1 MVPENDDN
9 QCLKMGSTG
18 DSRRAIWA
26 GVYPRP
32 KSGGRDGSESTDKA
46 KVSKQHKET
55 IRSHTELSVGTEI
68 RREVGEERLGPD
80 YSDGG
85 REHRGESVADE
96 EVLDIN
102 AEVPILMGVSKA
114 ILENVVFV
122 HQEDSNWPLGEG
134 GVEEE
139 IDDIFSATKY
149 TKALEH
155 IRKLRVEQV
164 GEIKDAKAKCEMLR
178 VRKDHAVKLTATR
191 DDNEQK
197 ARALEAQIASVD
209 ENIEKAM
216 KSVEDMTGALAGAR
230 RLAEEKLSVD
240 SKLSAVKAENERKVK
255 RIDNVYTESLEE
267 LESLREQFTAK
278 FATMKEELA
287 QLHSEVK
294 DLHMQTDAL
303 KDKKDSEFHKIGKLQ
318 AEAEQHAKRLA
329 NRVEHAKQVAKENG
343 EIGQAICNAILNM
356 SDDGGGDEYDNDDD
370 DEMVDATQNESARNN
385 ATTVRVRK
393 REHDETL
400 SKSVG
405 RAFASFTRRGEKR
418 ARKATKCTRRS
429 DKCYR

>member
-1 MVPENDDN
+1 M
-9 QCLKMGSTG
+9 LK
-18 DSRRAIWA
+18 
-26 GVYPRP
+26 
-32 KSGGRDGSESTDKA
+32 KK
-46 KVSKQHKET
+46 
-55 IRSHTELSVGTEI
+55 
-68 RREVGEERLGPD
+68 
-80 YSDGG
+80 
-85 REHRGESVADE
+85 
-96 EVLDIN
+96 
-102 AEVPILMGVSKA
+102 
-114 ILENVVFV
+114 F
-122 HQEDSNWPLGEG
+122 
-134 GVEEE
+134 
-139 IDDIFSATKY
+139 DDIFSATKY

-329 NRVEHAKQVAKENG
+329 NRVEHAKQVAKESG

-356 SDDGGGDEYDNDDD
+356 SDDGEGDEYDDDDD

-385 ATTVRVRK
+385 TQRPSGSERESTMKLFRK
-393 REHDETL
+393 ALGERLQVLQDAA
-400 SKSVG
+400 KNA
-405 RAFASFTRRGEKR
+405 REKR
-418 ARKATKCTRRS
+418 QNAHAEATSAIVNVDMSIKRNEEKICDKQTLREELRANIDSITKDLTQSATVVSIDEYKKNEQEAKEIFDKRSKEVEQAGDGKAEMAEIENDIES
-429 DKCYR
+429 IDKKLKI